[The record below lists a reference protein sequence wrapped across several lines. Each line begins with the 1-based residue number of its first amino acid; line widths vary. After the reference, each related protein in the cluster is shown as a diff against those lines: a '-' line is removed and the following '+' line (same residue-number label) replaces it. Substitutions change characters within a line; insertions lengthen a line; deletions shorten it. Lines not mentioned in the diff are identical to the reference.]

1 MSESNITLES
11 VVDLQRQYRFQ
22 FEPAQNSYVL
32 LYPEGLVKLEGGA
45 GEIMKRVDG
54 KLSVEG
60 IVQALQQSFP
70 GVELRHGA
78 IEQFSGNAAFLQLG
92 ANRQR
97 AEKADAAPAGR
108 KVRTD
113 QLAVEAR
120 AETRDMRRAVAAAD
134 IIAVVPERRQ
144 VGDAEISG
152 ERLAQDQRGVIQIV
166 LIKSADNGAARD

>member
-1 MSESNITLES
+1 ETRIEAVFLIERDVLGALSEGEKPDMTQ
-11 VVDLQRQYRFQ
+11 V
-22 FEPAQNSYVL
+22 PA
-32 LYPEGLVKLEGGA
+32 
-45 GEIMKRVDG
+45 
-54 KLSVEG
+54 
-60 IVQALQQSFP
+60 
-70 GVELRHGA
+70 VELRHGA